1 MSENEN
7 PNKLFIIGN
16 GFDLAH
22 DLKTR
27 YEDFLFWY
35 LKKVSKREKI
45 NDGIIENDTKL
56 NWEIESISDF
66 FSRIK
71 YSKDVYNSNKIIFSY
86 PFFEKITKNYLNQKW
101 VDIEQEYFKYLINL
115 YRQSESRGEKYL
127 LDEVKKLNDQFSKI
141 TTELENYLN
150 SFKEDIVL
158 ENELRDHFIDIFK
171 LSNSKKIENNSI
183 ILNFNYTNTISLYLP
198 TFHIGNIKYNPLVI
212 NIHGDLYNNE
222 NIIFGYG
229 DEDDPLYEKLERLNE
244 NELLKHFK
252 SFGYFKNEK
261 YQTLNNFIESS
272 NYDVY
277 IMGHSCGISDRVL
290 LSTIFSH
297 PNCNKIQ
304 IFYHQKSETENDFF
318 EKTQQISRHFKAG
331 MKNEMRKKIVPFSEC
346 KPLVSF
352 KN

>member
-1 MSENEN
+1 MSENKN

-22 DLKTR
+22 DLKTG

-66 FSRIK
+66 FSKVK
-71 YSKDVYNSNKIIFSY
+71 YFKDAYKSNKITFSY
-86 PFFEKITKNYLNQKW
+86 PFFEIITKKYINKKW

-115 YRQSESRGEKYL
+115 YKQSEAKGEKYF

-141 TTELENYLN
+141 TTELVNYLSSFNENVTLKNEISDHFINILKLNYLN
-150 SFKEDIVL
+150 KT
-158 ENELRDHFIDIFK
+158 K
-171 LSNSKKIENNSI
+171 TNSI
-183 ILNFNYTNTISLYLP
+183 ILNFNYTNTISSYLP
-198 TFHIGNIKYNPLVI
+198 TFHWGDEKFRPEII
-212 NIHGDLYNNE
+212 NIHGQINNIE
-222 NIIFGYG
+222 SIIFGYG
-229 DEDDPLYEKLERLNE
+229 DEDDPYYENLERLNE
-244 NELLKHFK
+244 NEILKKFK
-252 SFGYFKNEK
+252 SFGYMQNEN
-261 YQTLNNFIESS
+261 YQLLNNFIDSFE
-272 NYDVY
+272 YDVY

-331 MKNEMRKKIVPFSEC
+331 MKNEMRKRIVPFNEC

-352 KN
+352 KK